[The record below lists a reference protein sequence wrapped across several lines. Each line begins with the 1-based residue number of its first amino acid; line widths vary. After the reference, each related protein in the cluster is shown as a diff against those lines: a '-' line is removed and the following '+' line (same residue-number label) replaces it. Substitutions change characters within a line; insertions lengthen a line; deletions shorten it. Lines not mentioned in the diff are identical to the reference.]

1 VLVKI
6 KKKKKELNNFLKII
20 VFAQAEVTVFTNT
33 PAQITEQLDELG
45 VRVTEKDVFKPEAID
60 SNCHL
65 VIAVDQLN
73 NAILVKNAID
83 SVKVGG
89 CLLFVESK
97 KPTEKQ
103 LNSTGLELVANLQSQ
118 DNKTFVLLR
127 KVSNSITFIKTDLI
141 RIEYTIMCD

>member
-1 VLVKI
+1 M
-6 KKKKKELNNFLKII
+6 
-20 VFAQAEVTVFTNT
+20 FTST
-33 PAQITEQLDELG
+33 PASITEQLEEFG

-65 VIAVDQLN
+65 VIAVDQFN
-73 NAILVKNAID
+73 NAVVVKNAVD
-83 SVKVGG
+83 SLKVGG

-127 KVSNSITFIKTDLI
+127 KVSNSYTHINYNFK
-141 RIEYTIMCD
+141 RIQ